1 VEPRIRWQE
10 RLEGALDPLG
20 KMVFRA
26 SYGDEMGLAEVSALT
41 GVDQAELQ
49 SSREGVRGA
58 LRSILRADSISMA
71 QSDVRQLDAL
81 LVRLAC
87 LPRSDCEGG
96 VEVLQAGKRAHVEV
110 CARCAR
116 AARLIRGGVLSPSDL
131 LPPDVD
137 GSASLSHT
145 SVLALHLHPDARQHR
160 DVIYEA
166 LGGQGVRADDDT
178 LMVHPDRVGDLPSI
192 LWELAQR
199 GTPMRHHIRGARVR
213 GPGRWSDGALLGPVA
228 TAAVELTRSRQ
239 WGEID
244 DVGALPKPF
253 PAPPASGHW
262 GLIAVLLA
270 CFAVIGGV
278 FAFGGADPGA
288 VYPLQASFSRSDG
301 WVAARFDAPDDAWL
315 VAVVEGE
322 LGLELV
328 HLSRNPSDKGELATG
343 VGDYQLR
350 WPGERMLLATLAVRP
365 KEMQPL
371 LRGAVSSEVPLEDFA
386 QRLQVRYPGT
396 GLQLQQSDSKD
407 ISKDEGR

>member
-1 VEPRIRWQE
+1 MRWRE
-10 RLEGALDPLG
+10 RLEDVLDPLG
-20 KMVFRA
+20 RMVFRA
-26 SYGDEMGLAEVSALT
+26 NYGDEVDLAEVSKIT

-58 LRSILRADSISMA
+58 LRSILRSDSISMA

-87 LPRSDCEGG
+87 LPRSDCRGG
-96 VEVLQAGKRAHVEV
+96 SEVLEAGKRDHVDA
-110 CARCAR
+110 CSRCGR
-116 AARLIRGGVLSPSDL
+116 AARLIRGGVLAPSDL
-131 LPPDVD
+131 VAPDVEA
-137 GSASLSHT
+137 GAVLSHT

-166 LGGQGVRADDDT
+166 LGSQGVRADDDT
-178 LMVHPDRVGDLPSI
+178 LMIHPDRVGDLPSV

-213 GPGRWSDGALLGPVA
+213 GPGRWSDAALLGPVA

-262 GLIAVLLA
+262 WVIALLLA
-270 CFAVIGGV
+270 CFTVIGAV
-278 FAFGGADPGA
+278 LTFGGSEQGA
-288 VYPLQASFSRSDG
+288 VYPLQASFSRSEG

-315 VAVVEGE
+315 LAVVEGE
-322 LGLELV
+322 LGLELI

-350 WPGERMLLATLAVRP
+350 WPGKRMLLATIAVRP
-365 KEMQPL
+365 EEMQPL
-371 LRGAVSSEVPLEDFA
+371 LRSAASSEEPLDDFA
-386 QRLQVRYPGT
+386 QRLQARYPGT
-396 GLQLQQSDSKD
+396 GLRLQHSDSKE
-407 ISKDEGR
+407 ISQEQGR